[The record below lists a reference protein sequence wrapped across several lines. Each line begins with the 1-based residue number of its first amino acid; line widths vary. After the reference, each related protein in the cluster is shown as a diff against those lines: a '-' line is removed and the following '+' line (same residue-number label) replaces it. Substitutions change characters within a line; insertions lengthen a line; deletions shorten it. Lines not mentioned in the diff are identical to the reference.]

1 MVRRI
6 DLGLTAFTTS
16 AALLPPW
23 VDDDDD
29 DAEEPTR
36 KKEIASPSTSGQD
49 VKLDSESITEDVL
62 NLSVS
67 DDPRS
72 TTCSNSVG
80 N

>member
-1 MVRRI
+1 MRRMI
-6 DLGLTAFTTS
+6 EGSMWFYSEIRDFASTQSFSFGARCQNLDL
-16 AALLPPW
+16 
-23 VDDDDD
+23 
-29 DAEEPTR
+29 EN
-36 KKEIASPSTSGQD
+36 
-49 VKLDSESITEDVL
+49 ITKDVL

>member
-1 MVRRI
+1 MRSNYLLARLDMCGIRRARCQNL
-6 DLGLTAFTTS
+6 DL
-16 AALLPPW
+16 
-23 VDDDDD
+23 
-29 DAEEPTR
+29 
-36 KKEIASPSTSGQD
+36 
-49 VKLDSESITEDVL
+49 ESITEDVL